1 MRQTQSV
8 QLAGGDDAVLLFHG
22 LASSPLEM
30 LSLANSLRQ
39 RGFSVEVPH
48 IEGFGFGGAASD
60 FSHWQAQAAQI
71 FDRMKRD
78 YRTVS
83 VGGLCIGALLSLA
96 LAAER
101 PREVAGLSLL
111 STTLFYDG
119 WSIPWY
125 RFLMPLWFHTPVRH
139 LYSFTE
145 QEPYGIKNPQIRRRI
160 ARAMSRGFSEA
171 GAARISTDH
180 VYQATRLSQHVM
192 EKLPSIKAP
201 ALVVHAIDDETASPK
216 NADYIMKHLGSPVKR
231 RVMLGNSY
239 HMVTMDNERDAV
251 AAEVNHFFQA
261 NIHAIAHTLPA
272 RIVSDK
278 RQSA

>member
-1 MRQTQSV
+1 
-8 QLAGGDDAVLLFHG
+8 
-22 LASSPLEM
+22 M

>member
-1 MRQTQSV
+1 
-8 QLAGGDDAVLLFHG
+8 
-22 LASSPLEM
+22 
-30 LSLANSLRQ
+30 
-39 RGFSVEVPH
+39 
-48 IEGFGFGGAASD
+48 
-60 FSHWQAQAAQI
+60 
-71 FDRMKRD
+71 
-78 YRTVS
+78 
-83 VGGLCIGALLSLA
+83 
-96 LAAER
+96 
-101 PREVAGLSLL
+101 
-111 STTLFYDG
+111 
-119 WSIPWY
+119 
-125 RFLMPLWFHTPVRH
+125 
-139 LYSFTE
+139 
-145 QEPYGIKNPQIRRRI
+145 
-160 ARAMSRGFSEA
+160 MSRGFSEA